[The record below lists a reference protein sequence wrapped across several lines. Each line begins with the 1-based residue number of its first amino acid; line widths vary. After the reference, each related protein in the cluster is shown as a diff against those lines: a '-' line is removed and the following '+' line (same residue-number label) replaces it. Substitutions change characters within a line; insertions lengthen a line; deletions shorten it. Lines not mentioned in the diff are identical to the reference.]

1 MKKESI
7 VLINVIKKSAWD
19 KYIKN
24 QAEIWACLSKF

>member
-1 MKKESI
+1 MKEESF

-24 QAEIWACLSKF
+24 QAEIW